1 MANTISAYGKMVT
14 QHPATGKEIRYC
26 NDGPLLENWWRMYRI
41 RLVNGEEVVYRSAK
55 ELTTAVASGVV
66 SPTAEVFHNSGS
78 RWLPIHLHPDYKAAT
93 SGQQPV
99 IGFPATLA
107 KAARG
112 KTPVA
117 PVAALVA
124 PEPPR
129 PVEPQVPAAAAAP
142 LPLAAGF
149 DSRARKLR
157 TMLALAMSLAGIISL
172 GGAGLMA
179 APFLKRGVAG
189 LSGMMQRTEGM
200 DPAPLEALFPRV
212 DSGFGPFPAP
222 SAPFPMGAAARLD
235 SLLAAAPGAT
245 TTTQLRASRP
255 RSISYPEAYTDARD
269 EMDTGLDY
277 INFRRVFAGY
287 RFASPDSIRATRRMV
302 SAARNILRVYRGRE
316 VMLEQSYRPDDPGG
330 HGSFREPFE
339 AAEASRALLSD
350 VDSLFGLL
358 ATQQGR
364 FSWTES
370 GLRFHEPRTARAY
383 MRLRSD
389 ILQSLAAWRDST
401 LGPNQATYPR
411 LAAGLGQLGPPPAR

>member
-1 MANTISAYGKMVT
+1 
-14 QHPATGKEIRYC
+14 
-26 NDGPLLENWWRMYRI
+26 MYRI
-41 RLVNGEEVVYRSAK
+41 RLANGEEAVYRSAK
-55 ELTTAVASGVV
+55 ELTTAVVSGAV
-66 SPTAEVFHNSGS
+66 SPNAEVFHNSGS

-93 SGQQPV
+93 SGQQPA
-99 IGFPATLA
+99 IGFPAALA
-107 KAARG
+107 MASPGQAPEKAVASVPRIPKQFARPVPPQPPV
-112 KTPVA
+112 TPAA
-117 PVAALVA
+117 PVVAA
-124 PEPPR
+124 EPLR
-129 PVEPQVPAAAAAP
+129 PAEAAAP
-142 LPLAAGF
+142 AVAATPASVQAGF

-157 TMLALAMSLAGIISL
+157 TMLALAMSLAGIIGL

-179 APFLKRGVAG
+179 GPFLKRGVAG

-200 DPAPLEALFPRV
+200 DPAPLEALYPRV

-235 SLLAAAPGAT
+235 SLLAAAPGGT

-255 RSISYPEAYTDARD
+255 RSISYPEAYADARD